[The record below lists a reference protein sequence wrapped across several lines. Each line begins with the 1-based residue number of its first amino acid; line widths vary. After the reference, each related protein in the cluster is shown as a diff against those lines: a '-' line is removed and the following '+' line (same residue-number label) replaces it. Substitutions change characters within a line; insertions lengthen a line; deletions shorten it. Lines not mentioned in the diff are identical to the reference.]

1 MNYLPHLIALVIGVF
16 LLWIIK
22 RKYKKIRNRE
32 LIIIFIL
39 FVILVALFT
48 ASGNGSG
55 KKIYKF
61 YSGIVNAACV
71 IAS

>member
-16 LLWIIK
+16 LLWVIK

-32 LIIIFIL
+32 LIIILIL

-48 ASGNGSG
+48 ASGMDLVKRFISF
-55 KKIYKF
+55 IQ
-61 YSGIVNAACV
+61 V
-71 IAS
+71 